1 MKETMTRD
9 LVALSAIAFNQGDYE
24 TAATL
29 FTQAMNCEDSGSFL
43 NDLLEDNVTC
53 HVLAESLVMSTEEGE
68 LNSISSTIA
77 KTIRRDV
84 GSESSTDRKQSLRD
98 DDDDGQGIAHDL
110 SMQTFESKATNVKSP
125 LSIKLKD

>member
-29 FTQAMNCEDSGSFL
+29 YTQAMNCEDSGSFL
-43 NDLLEDNVTC
+43 NDLLKDNVTC
-53 HVLAESLVMSTEEGE
+53 QVLAESLVSSTEEGE
-68 LNSISSTIA
+68 LGSISSTVA
-77 KTIRRDV
+77 KTIRREV

-98 DDDDGQGIAHDL
+98 SDDDGVFHDL
-110 SMQTFESKATNVKSP
+110 QMQTFESKATNVKSP
-125 LSIKLKD
+125 LSIRFKE